1 MTGALPTIPQEMVRA
16 FAEAE
21 HVCVLTGA
29 GISAESGLPTFRDKM
44 TGLWAKYDPVS
55 LATPEAYD
63 RDPDL
68 VTRWYDFRVGE
79 GGKHR
84 PNPGHHALARY
95 ERWQRS
101 RGRRFTLLTQNV
113 DGFHQDA
120 GSQDV
125 VELHGT
131 IRTWRCV
138 RCSSPHRH
146 TGEPFPEYPPRC
158 EHCAAGTLRPNVV
171 WFGEMLPED
180 AIERAH
186 EAIGSCD
193 VFVSIGTSGLVQP
206 AASFADAA
214 ASRGAR
220 VFEVNLEPTPLTLR
234 ADASVHTPSGV
245 ALPRLV
251 EMVVTTTD
259 ERGEPE

>member
-1 MTGALPTIPQEMVRA
+1 MSDALPNIPEVMVEA
-16 FAEAE
+16 FRDAE

-55 LATPEAYD
+55 LATPEAYA

-79 GGKHR
+79 GGKYT
-84 PNPGHHALARY
+84 PNPGHYALAKY
-95 ERWQRS
+95 EAWQRA
-101 RGRRFTLLTQNV
+101 RGRRYTLLTQNV

-120 GSQDV
+120 GSKDV

-138 RCSSPHRH
+138 NCGAQHRH
-146 TGEPFPEYPPRC
+146 TGEPFEAYPPACSYC
-158 EHCAAGTLRPNVV
+158 EKGTLRPNVV

-206 AASFADAA
+206 AASFGEAA
-214 ASRGAR
+214 KSRGAM
-220 VFEVNLEPTPLTLR
+220 VFEVNLEPTPLTMST
-234 ADASVHTPSGV
+234 DAAVHAPSGI

-251 EMVVTTTD
+251 DLVVA
-259 ERGEPE
+259 

>member
-1 MTGALPTIPQEMVRA
+1 MTDALPNIPDIMVESLAR
-16 FAEAE
+16 AE
-21 HVCVLTGA
+21 HLCVLTGA

-55 LATPEAYD
+55 LATPEAFE

-84 PNPGHHALARY
+84 PNPGHHALTRY
-95 ERWQRS
+95 EQWQRV
-101 RGRRFTLLTQNV
+101 RGKRFTLLTQNV

-120 GSQDV
+120 GSHDV

-138 RCSSPHRH
+138 RCGAAHRH
-146 TGEPFPEYPPRC
+146 EGEPFATYPPGC
-158 EHCAAGTLRPNVV
+158 NACDEGILRPNVV
-171 WFGEMLPED
+171 WFGEMLPEL

-206 AASFADAA
+206 AASFGEAA
-214 ASRGAR
+214 QSRGALF
-220 VFEVNLEPTPLTLR
+220 FEVNLEATPLT
-234 ADASVHTPSGV
+234 AHVDAAVHAPSGI
-245 ALPRLV
+245 ALPKLV
-251 EMVVTTTD
+251 D
-259 ERGEPE
+259 LAIHHGG